1 MILLNINIVGFI
13 FIVRFYF
20 VCFFFYL
27 FELNFYYMFFKNVV
41 IVKFW
46 VILFEFGIFLVREVY
61 LNGYVKN

>member
-13 FIVRFYF
+13 FFVRFYF

>member
-1 MILLNINIVGFI
+1 MIILNINIVGFI